1 MQDTPENEEKIFL
14 DMLAYRHTGQLTH
27 YATRYACG
35 QMIRSLMIGVLVLFA
50 VGGCS
55 YKVTVED
62 LEGFEIAVSTQDDVL
77 RKVGEPNKKLD
88 AGEFIVYAYSIDGE
102 EYVLN
107 FVNTPDGYRF
117 LKTSKLTDE
126 FRNFLKDKYENLT
139 EQPFP
144 LAWQ

>member
-1 MQDTPENEEKIFL
+1 
-14 DMLAYRHTGQLTH
+14 MLAFSDTGERPDH
-27 YATRYACG
+27 ATRYVRG
-35 QMIRSLMIGVLVLFA
+35 QMIRFLMIGMLDLFA

-55 YKVTVED
+55 HRVTAED
-62 LEGFEIAVSTQDDVL
+62 LESFEIAVSTQDDVL

-139 EQPFP
+139 EEPFP

>member
-1 MQDTPENEEKIFL
+1 MQDDPEKEKEISL
-14 DMLAYRHTGQLTH
+14 DMLAFRHTGQRPGH
-27 YATRYACG
+27 ATRYVRG
-35 QMIRSLMIGVLVLFA
+35 QMMRFLIVGVLVLFA

-55 YKVTVED
+55 HQVTVED
-62 LEGFEIAVSTQDDVL
+62 LEGFEIAMSTQDDVL

>member
-1 MQDTPENEEKIFL
+1 MQDDPEKEKESSL
-14 DMLAYRHTGQLTH
+14 DMLAFRHTGQRLGH
-27 YATRYACG
+27 ATRYVQG
-35 QMIRSLMIGVLVLFA
+35 QMMKFLIVGVLVLFA

-55 YKVTVED
+55 HKVAVED

-88 AGEFIVYAYSIDGE
+88 AGEFIAYAYSIDGE
-102 EYVLN
+102 DYVLN

-139 EQPFP
+139 EEPFP

>member
-1 MQDTPENEEKIFL
+1 MQDTPEKEEKIFL
-14 DMLAYRHTGQLTH
+14 DMLAFRHTGQRLGH
-27 YATRYACG
+27 ATRYVQG
-35 QMIRSLMIGVLVLFA
+35 QMMKFLIVGVLVLFA

-55 YKVTVED
+55 HKVAVED

-88 AGEFIVYAYSIDGE
+88 AGEFIAYAYSIDGE
-102 EYVLN
+102 DYVLN

-139 EQPFP
+139 EEPFP

>member
-1 MQDTPENEEKIFL
+1 
-14 DMLAYRHTGQLTH
+14 
-27 YATRYACG
+27 
-35 QMIRSLMIGVLVLFA
+35 MIRFLIVGVLVLLA

-55 YKVTVED
+55 HKVTFKD

-88 AGEFIVYAYSIDGE
+88 GGEFIAYAYSIDGE

-107 FVNTPDGYRF
+107 FVKTPDGYRF

-139 EQPFP
+139 EEPFP

>member
-1 MQDTPENEEKIFL
+1 MQDDPEKEKEISL
-14 DMLAYRHTGQLTH
+14 DMLAFRHTGQRLGH
-27 YATRYACG
+27 ASRYACG
-35 QMIRSLMIGVLVLFA
+35 QMIRLLMIGSLVLFA

-55 YKVTVED
+55 HKVTVED

-88 AGEFIVYAYSIDGE
+88 AGEFIVYAYRIDGE

-117 LKTSKLTDE
+117 LKTFKLTDE

-139 EQPFP
+139 EEPFP